1 MMEEF
6 IRITL
11 LKVPPIL
18 LALTVHECAHAWVA
32 TRLGDH
38 TARMLGRV
46 TLNPVKHLDPI
57 GTIVLFLSGMF
68 GWAKPVP
75 VNPLNFRDPSR
86 GMMWV
91 SVAGPGANLF
101 LAAVFALI
109 YRLLNI
115 GGYTLSVMGSPVL
128 GPLFIMIKFSIII
141 NVSLAIFNMIPVPPL
156 DGSKVLSHFLAADKA
171 LGYARIEP
179 YGFLILM
186 VLIVTGIVGKILSP
200 IVLYTV
206 NLLVWGGV

>member
-1 MMEEF
+1 MEEF

-200 IVLYTV
+200 LVLYTV

>member
-1 MMEEF
+1 MEEF

>member
-200 IVLYTV
+200 LVLYTV